1 LQSDAAGGL
10 AAVDIA
16 SLAAAFLD
24 HGRFQM
30 NRIALALLL
39 LLTLPLSAQT
49 TMQPLMPVSSAAM
62 PSQGDPNIS
71 QQAVP
76 GKPFSVVGPRGALL
90 GQQNGK
96 YEAWIFPWKI
106 FSDMRMTVRM
116 KNYAVPIDVNKHA
129 AWIDVHP
136 YATTITYSHAN
147 FTIRQTMLAP
157 KRGPNQDGALVL
169 YQFEAVRPMDITF
182 SLHPVMQRMWPAN
195 SPDASSPEWVKTNGH
210 SGFYILHLPF
220 PQNTAALA
228 IPDAEPGILAPY
240 QERAKYW
247 PLQFVLHYDPAKD
260 RGKVYPLLITF
271 STSQQASSKASLY
284 RSLASLDQRVSSLV
298 DANRVY
304 YAHLLETHTSIDT
317 PDARLNQAFAWA
329 ITAMDQL
336 RVKTTPDFNEEALTA
351 GFVASGDAARPGF
364 GWFFGRDALWTLFA
378 VNSYG
383 GFQTSRQEIDF
394 LLHRQR
400 ANGEI
405 MHEWSQ
411 TADLV
416 AWKSLPYE
424 YASADST
431 PLLQMAMNDYYT
443 ISGDKAF
450 VASKWNQLQ
459 KAWQFETSHDSRD
472 GIYNNSVGTGWV
484 ESWVPSMPHQEIYL
498 ALLDEQ
504 ASAAFANLAHATH
517 HDALAQA
524 AAARAS
530 HIRATIERE
539 YYMPSLKFYAFSHN
553 EDGSVDK
560 TATIF
565 PAVAWWS
572 YASALPHAAA
582 MMSRWAS
589 SEFATDWGSRIL
601 SDKVSFY
608 DPISYHQGSVWPLFT
623 GWAAVAE
630 YRSGH
635 PLAGYAAMMQNVDL
649 TWPQDPGDVT
659 ELLSG
664 RFYQVLGRSTAHQL
678 WSSSM
683 VISPILRG
691 MFGLEWDEPH
701 GRLYV
706 SPSLP
711 ANWPEASIDRLPFGK
726 GSVDLRFK
734 RDKGSLIVTESAT
747 GVDAPQL
754 ASRIP
759 GAQSGGQQLH
769 IPLPAVEAFVPRHLP
784 NPGSETHQLKV
795 IGELHTARSYT
806 LTLSAPAGEQ
816 MSIPLRENIPGL
828 DLHADGAEMSGSRL
842 GDDVRT
848 LTVDF
853 PAGQGYVDKTV
864 RISW

>member
-1 LQSDAAGGL
+1 
-10 AAVDIA
+10 
-16 SLAAAFLD
+16 
-24 HGRFQM
+24 M

-39 LLTLPLSAQT
+39 LSALPLSAQT
-49 TMQPLMPVSSAAM
+49 TMQPLAPVSSA
-62 PSQGDPNIS
+62 PLTSQGEPNIS
-71 QQAVP
+71 QQTVAS
-76 GKPFSVVGPRGALL
+76 KPFSVIGPRGALL

-136 YATTITYSHAN
+136 YATTVTYSHAN

-157 KRGPNQDGALVL
+157 KHGPTQDGVLVL

-182 SLHPVMQRMWPAN
+182 SLRPVMQRMWPAN
-195 SPDASSPEWVKTNGH
+195 SPDVSSPEWVKTSGH

-271 STSQQASSKASLY
+271 STSQQTSSKESLY
-284 RSLASLDQRVSSLV
+284 QSLASLDRAVPALV
-298 DANRVY
+298 DANRAY
-304 YAHLLETHTSIDT
+304 YAHLLATRTRIET

-329 ITAMDQL
+329 ITAIDQL
-336 RVKTTPDFNEEALTA
+336 RVKTTPDFKEEALTA
-351 GFVASGDAARPGF
+351 GFVGSGDAARPGF

-383 GFQTSRQEIDF
+383 GFKTTQQEIDF
-394 LLHRQR
+394 LLQRQR
-400 ANGEI
+400 ADGEI

-416 AWKSLPYE
+416 DWKSLPYE

-431 PLLQMAMNDYYT
+431 PLLQMAVNDYYT
-443 ISGDKAF
+443 MTGDEAF
-450 VASKWNQLQ
+450 VDSKWEQLQ
-459 KAWQFETSHDSRD
+459 KAWQFETSHDSSD

-504 ASAAFANLAHATH
+504 ASAAFANLARATH
-517 HDALAQA
+517 HDALAQQ
-524 AAARAS
+524 AAARAG
-530 HIRATIERE
+530 HIRQTIERE
-539 YYMPSLKFYAFSHN
+539 YYMPSLNFYAFSHN
-553 EDGSVDK
+553 ADGSVDK

-572 YASALPHAAA
+572 HFSELNHSDG

-630 YRSGH
+630 YRGDH
-635 PLAGYAAMMQNVDL
+635 PLAGYASMMQNVDL
-649 TWPQDPGDVT
+649 TWSQDPGDVT

-701 GRLYV
+701 HRLYV
-706 SPSLP
+706 SPYLP
-711 ANWPEASIDRLPFGK
+711 ANWPEASIHRLPFGQ
-726 GSVDLRFK
+726 GFVDLHFQRE
-734 RDKGSLIVTESAT
+734 RGSLVVTESAT
-747 GVDAPQL
+747 GVAAPQL
-754 ASRIP
+754 VSRIP
-759 GAQSGGQQLH
+759 GAQSGGQQLR
-769 IPLPAVEAFVPRHLP
+769 IPLPAVEALLPRHLP
-784 NPGSETHQLKV
+784 SFGSETHQLKV
-795 IGELHTARSYT
+795 IGESHTAHAYT

-816 MSIPLRENIPGL
+816 KTLQLWENIPGL
-828 DLHADGAEMSGSRL
+828 DLHAEGAQMSGSKS

-853 PAGQGYVDKTV
+853 PTGQGYVDKTV